1 MLICVC
7 AGAWSSSTNSLLS
20 FRSTRLSLVVG
31 EVLIPGASREATDD
45 WRQAG

>member
-7 AGAWSSSTNSLLS
+7 AGVWSSSTNSFSS

-45 WRQAG
+45 WRHAG